1 MTANPISIEGDSFL
15 QKAADIFNANQV
27 DNIIV
32 TENGL
37 PIGMLDI
44 QDMVKLD
51 LIN

>member
-1 MTANPISIEGDSFL
+1 MTANPISIEGDALL
-15 QKAADIFNANQV
+15 QKASDIFNANQV

-51 LIN
+51 LMN

>member
-1 MTANPISIEGDSFL
+1 MIARMAQDDPL
-15 QKAADIFNANQV
+15 QSVRGFIFNANQV

-51 LIN
+51 LMN

>member
-1 MTANPISIEGDSFL
+1 MTVNPISIESDALL
-15 QKAADIFNANQV
+15 QKAADIFNADQV

-32 TENGL
+32 TENGI

-51 LIN
+51 LMN